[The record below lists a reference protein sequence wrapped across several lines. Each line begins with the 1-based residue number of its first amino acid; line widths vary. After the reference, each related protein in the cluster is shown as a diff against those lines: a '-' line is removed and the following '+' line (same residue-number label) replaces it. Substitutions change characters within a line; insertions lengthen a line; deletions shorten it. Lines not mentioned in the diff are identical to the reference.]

1 MSISDRLE
9 YTNNRYEVGHWEIDT
24 GKSSASSTTECALTL
39 TERKT
44 RVEVIRKMSNA
55 EARSV
60 VEEVNSLEASLG
72 LGDFQ
77 ETVQINNC

>member
-9 YTNNRYEVGHWEIDT
+9 YTNNRSEVGHWEIDT
-24 GKSSASSTTECALTL
+24 GKSSTSSTTECALTL

-44 RVEVIRKMSNA
+44 RGEIIRKMPNA

-60 VEEVNSLEASLG
+60 VEEINSLEASLG
-72 LGDFQ
+72 QGDFQ